1 MLLEHGCLDLMCQPQ
16 KLLTFWTSEPQVAY
30 KMVAYIKK
38 KCILFR
44 SWCII
49 IIPKIIQNGQ
59 AVPEIFKFENCSM
72 TSLTIHDV
80 PQDTTGT

>member
-38 KCILFR
+38 SVLSSGGTKGADERWVTEPVVQILSSR
-44 SWCII
+44 
-49 IIPKIIQNGQ
+49 
-59 AVPEIFKFENCSM
+59 
-72 TSLTIHDV
+72 
-80 PQDTTGT
+80 

>member
-38 KCILFR
+38 
-44 SWCII
+44 S
-49 IIPKIIQNGQ
+49 
-59 AVPEIFKFENCSM
+59 VPSTNKLNDQIYAQ
-72 TSLTIHDV
+72 V
-80 PQDTTGT
+80 R

>member
-38 KCILFR
+38 SVFNVYTEDH
-44 SWCII
+44 
-49 IIPKIIQNGQ
+49 IPSDK
-59 AVPEIFKFENCSM
+59 
-72 TSLTIHDV
+72 
-80 PQDTTGT
+80 

>member
-38 KCILFR
+38 CTLNNCKR
-44 SWCII
+44 SFFIRNSVA
-49 IIPKIIQNGQ
+49 K
-59 AVPEIFKFENCSM
+59 V
-72 TSLTIHDV
+72 
-80 PQDTTGT
+80 

>member
-38 KCILFR
+38 SVCAKFHAIWIDT
-44 SWCII
+44 S
-49 IIPKIIQNGQ
+49 
-59 AVPEIFKFENCSM
+59 EI
-72 TSLTIHDV
+72 
-80 PQDTTGT
+80 